1 MGWRYYRRI
10 LHSRNKLNL
19 KNPTIDKKKL
29 THDYMLISNYC
40 DRIKKANKSISKKIE
55 TNYDNPKYIANTVE
69 DIMYD
74 HIGSALLIYM
84 MDFQKYDINSNE
96 KRVAYAIQM
105 KEMGLKIAQYIQKKK
120 KIVGFYTGI
129 DTEIEDGFVTVYL
142 ATGS

>member
-1 MGWRYYRRI
+1 
-10 LHSRNKLNL
+10 
-19 KNPTIDKKKL
+19 
-29 THDYMLISNYC
+29 
-40 DRIKKANKSISKKIE
+40 
-55 TNYDNPKYIANTVE
+55 
-69 DIMYD
+69 MYD

-142 ATGS
+142 ATGSWFMKNKECPILY

>member
-40 DRIKKANKSISKKIE
+40 DRIKKANKSISKKKFE

-120 KIVGFYTGI
+120 K
-129 DTEIEDGFVTVYL
+129 
-142 ATGS
+142 